1 MIFNIDNNEGDRLFL
16 MAMSQSFYEPLKIGL
31 LEKAVVEHNNILSA
45 LVLADL
51 YNSGIE
57 RDGKKLVKKS
67 SEKAAEIYLKMCEHD
82 PFGVCYWELGW
93 FYENQLINQ
102 AKELEL
108 SECLAI
114 ARNYYEKSAEKRYP
128 KAYNSLGKFTYYG
141 FGGLNKSFV
150 KAMHY
155 YIKAA
160 ELGDIYAIMNC
171 GLISLDRYYDNP
183 DKKEWLEEAEKY
195 FIKAALYNNSEGLLQ
210 LGIIYEIKM
219 AEDANHLEKA
229 KEYYIKAFLTVE
241 NQYSATAYYKLGKL
255 INNHPDL
262 KNDDEI
268 IMALGDRR
276 YQDLAI
282 ECLTRAYE
290 IYQNL
295 DLNNE
300 RLDSIYKE
308 NYLEMVNIF
317 KNMN

>member
-1 MIFNIDNNEGDRLFL
+1 
-16 MAMSQSFYEPLKIGL
+16 
-31 LEKAVVEHNNILSA
+31 
-45 LVLADL
+45 
-51 YNSGIE
+51 
-57 RDGKKLVKKS
+57 
-67 SEKAAEIYLKMCEHD
+67 
-82 PFGVCYWELGW
+82 
-93 FYENQLINQ
+93 
-102 AKELEL
+102 
-108 SECLAI
+108 
-114 ARNYYEKSAEKRYP
+114 
-128 KAYNSLGKFTYYG
+128 
-141 FGGLNKSFV
+141 
-150 KAMHY
+150 
-155 YIKAA
+155 
-160 ELGDIYAIMNC
+160 
-171 GLISLDRYYDNP
+171 
-183 DKKEWLEEAEKY
+183 
-195 FIKAALYNNSEGLLQ
+195 
-210 LGIIYEIKM
+210 M